1 MSEIEEMKW
10 IKCSEQM
17 PPMDSEGFSPVVLA
31 VGPNKR
37 VTLNYLFKGKWGIEM
52 NVTHW
57 MLPPQLPE
65 EYQDDV

>member
-1 MSEIEEMKW
+1 MKEGKW
-10 IKCSEQM
+10 IKCSECM

-37 VTLNYLFKGKWGIEM
+37 VLLNYLFKGKWGIEM

-57 MLPPQLPE
+57 AMPQQLPE
-65 EYQDDV
+65 EYREDIE